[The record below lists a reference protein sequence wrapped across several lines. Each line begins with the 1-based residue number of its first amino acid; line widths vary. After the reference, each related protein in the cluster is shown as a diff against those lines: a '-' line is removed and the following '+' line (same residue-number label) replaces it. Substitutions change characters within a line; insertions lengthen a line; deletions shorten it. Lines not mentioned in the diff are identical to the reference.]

1 MYFNTL
7 VQSTST
13 KYTSTS
19 TKKSFCTTNLYWAL
33 GFFEQKYKKVQGT
46 VLCVRSLAS
55 SDTIIKSDN
64 EEDDEN
70 EEEEKDDEEEL
81 EWNWSQDFVPD
92 ATFSFNEIEGHS
104 TITSGNNI
112 QQKSFAKSIV
122 HTYACCWN

>member
-1 MYFNTL
+1 MDCD
-7 VQSTST
+7 QEGMTSD
-13 KYTSTS
+13 S
-19 TKKSFCTTNLYWAL
+19 
-33 GFFEQKYKKVQGT
+33 
-46 VLCVRSLAS
+46 SLDDNESDLEIDA

-64 EEDDEN
+64 EEDDE
-70 EEEEKDDEEEL
+70 EEL
-81 EWNWSQDFVPD
+81 EWNRSQDFVPD